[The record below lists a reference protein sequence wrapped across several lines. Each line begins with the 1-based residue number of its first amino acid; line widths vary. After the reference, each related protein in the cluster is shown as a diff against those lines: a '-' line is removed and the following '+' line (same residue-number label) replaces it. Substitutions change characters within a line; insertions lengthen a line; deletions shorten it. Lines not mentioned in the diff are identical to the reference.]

1 MVPEL
6 ILAQKGCPGIYGHRN
21 GARAHLCTGMVPGHK
36 WALEGY
42 LVTYGHRKGGW
53 ARLGTGKVPR
63 CIWAEE
69 ESPGIVC

>member
-1 MVPEL
+1 MWWYISTTMVD
-6 ILAQKGCPGIYGHRN
+6 IHHQCFYS
-21 GARAHLCTGMVPGHK
+21 V
-36 WALEGY
+36 EGY